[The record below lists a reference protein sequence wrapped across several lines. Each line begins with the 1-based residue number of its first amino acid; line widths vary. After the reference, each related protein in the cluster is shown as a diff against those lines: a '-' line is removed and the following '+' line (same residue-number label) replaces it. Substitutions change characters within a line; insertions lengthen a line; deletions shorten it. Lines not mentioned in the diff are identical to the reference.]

1 MGVFSS
7 HFYFKFTYNSERC
20 LCTRTI
26 LIYGMYGHMEDTD
39 LWDAWCVFSCL
50 TFLTVNNETVT
61 HYLDIIYVAVEKPN
75 LFYKAAWVYKLYP
88 DR

>member
-1 MGVFSS
+1 
-7 HFYFKFTYNSERC
+7 
-20 LCTRTI
+20 
-26 LIYGMYGHMEDTD
+26 MEDTD

-61 HYLDIIYVAVEKPN
+61 YYLDIIYVAEEKPN
-75 LFYKAAWVYKLYP
+75 LFCKVAWVYKLYP